1 MFQVTFRVYDGGVLY
16 AESFRLW
23 SALDH
28 ADAVRAKGGFA
39 RIVRYDG
46 NTETEVTG

>member
-1 MFQVTFRVYDGGVLY
+1 MFQVTFRVYHNGTMI
-16 AESFRLW
+16 AESYRLW
-23 SALDH
+23 NALDH